1 MNALNV
7 KKGYCSSTSVCAC
20 RFQRGRL
27 HVVVWY
33 FDGYMFSYLGPNA
46 NADDDDDDG
55 LESVASSTTA
65 GSEEE
70 GSNHHLLTAPNGEV
84 AFLMEKPVRLAKELL

>member
-1 MNALNV
+1 MLRRGIALLR
-7 KKGYCSSTSVCAC
+7 SVCAAC
-20 RFQRGRL
+20 RVQRGCL
-27 HVVVWY
+27 HVVVWC
-33 FDGYMFSYLGPNA
+33 FDGYMFSYLGPNV
-46 NADDDDDDG
+46 NADDDDG

-84 AFLMEKPVRLAKELL
+84 AFLKEKPVRLAKELL